1 VAQRLT
7 AARVPFG
14 ASARTSDRALLS
26 IVLHRATSGVARRM
40 DMEIAAVLMLASV
53 VFGIVQQFDTAR
65 F

>member
-1 VAQRLT
+1 
-7 AARVPFG
+7 
-14 ASARTSDRALLS
+14 
-26 IVLHRATSGVARRM
+26 M